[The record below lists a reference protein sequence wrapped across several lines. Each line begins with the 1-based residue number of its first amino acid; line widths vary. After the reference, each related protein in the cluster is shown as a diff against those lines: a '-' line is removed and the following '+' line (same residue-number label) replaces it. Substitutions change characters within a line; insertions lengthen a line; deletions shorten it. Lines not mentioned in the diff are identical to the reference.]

1 MEAKHYSD
9 IVDNSEIFLPK
20 YEGLISEEQSYV
32 DNALLDKIDK
42 HVQDFNRTKMTDLII
57 NKKQKESILKNY
69 GVLSDRDSLDVF
81 DQEMQDII
89 WEDFKTKY
97 QNELNNKIKN
107 DDVLKLVDTLD
118 YAIGKNHFSLDS
130 IKKKLN
136 YVKEFSA

>member
-1 MEAKHYSD
+1 M
-9 IVDNSEIFLPK
+9 
-20 YEGLISEEQSYV
+20 
-32 DNALLDKIDK
+32 
-42 HVQDFNRTKMTDLII
+42 
-57 NKKQKESILKNY
+57 
-69 GVLSDRDSLDVF
+69 SDRDSLDVF

-118 YAIGKNHFSLDS
+118 YAISKNHFLLDS